1 MCVCGRGVGAG
12 EWEVGSGDMVVGSL
26 GTTSFHLSDGAYRAG
41 KQALGN
47 GCSEGSLL
55 SPNANSSGFKL
66 FSLFDWTQR

>member
-1 MCVCGRGVGAG
+1 MVMGR
-12 EWEVGSGDMVVGSL
+12 L
-26 GTTSFHLSDGAYRAG
+26 GTTSFHLSDGAYKAG
-41 KQALGN
+41 KQAPEK